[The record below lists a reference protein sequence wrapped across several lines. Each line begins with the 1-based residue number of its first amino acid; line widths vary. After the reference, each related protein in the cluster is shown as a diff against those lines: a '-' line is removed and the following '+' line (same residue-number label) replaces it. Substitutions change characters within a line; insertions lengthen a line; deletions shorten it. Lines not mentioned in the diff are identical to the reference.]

1 MAKTV
6 AENNITRV
14 DIKNIDDLKSVLVDR
29 KFGRPEDFV
38 EVHIYDLNNNLLN
51 SVYEY
56 TDFNTGEN
64 IGGLTNEININ
75 PQQIL
80 NENGYNTGE
89 YRLKTNIQKRKIFNS
104 ITPVFRISEISAT
117 RNELKLSTTQGNT
130 VLDSNSRNYIQTIQN
145 STYLREF
152 ILNFQNDINV
162 VGVNMDIDKSNPNEF
177 LLLIKLLKPLPDNI
191 SVGDKLNIV
200 EDIVDPL
207 EIIYNLGEL
216 PPVDTTT
223 PIKGP
228 NFKIDI
234 RLNPKVS
241 NEFKSF
247 NDILSTSTTSSYQRL
262 LSKLNGYEIPEI
274 DYGYIRPVDT
284 GSLDFLTVTP
294 THFENFVHFGSA
306 TELLNNFKYKL
317 ELIELYNTQLGDLET
332 ITGTTLQSAVYTN
345 ASTSIKLKK
354 ENLIQGFSGYEQFLY
369 FESGAYSWPKINS
382 IEPYI
387 LAHTTSSEAETW
399 LGSGDS
405 YNSNYGGQLL
415 SASVF
420 DSQNPNKL
428 SKLIPT
434 FIGDKEE
441 NQPYMLFCDMI
452 GQHFDPI
459 WTHIREI
466 TQLRDNSHT
475 LGVSKDLVYYTLKT
489 LGIEGYD
496 QFENDDLI
504 EYVFGSNLNPQDTS
518 TVITAS
524 NAIVSKQDISKE
536 VWKRLY
542 HNAPYLL
549 KTKGTE
555 RGLRALINC
564 YGIPE
569 TVLDIKEFGSSDPNR
584 DEFKLY
590 SYPKFTQV
598 LSGNSITNGDVKG
611 MFIETEWSSSLT
623 NALSS
628 SAKTIEFRIKPNRT
642 DDNYHLF
649 SLTNHSSHTDISG
662 SDLHLTL
669 HPYTGDTDFFIEG
682 DKNQYGKLILTQ
694 FTSSIAETEGVV
706 SLGPERVT
714 NGKFTTPGI
723 IKNTTFDLG
732 FFSALEENSDS
743 SITENGLLNITN
755 PAGLASGIP
764 LDGRVFLSNGIGN
777 NILSSEDVGKTFI
790 LQYTVATNPEKSP
803 IEFFDGTSFVDVS
816 LNEEGYE
823 FTYLNAD
830 SLIFRTALDDSTV
843 GLAEISIRE
852 KITTSYF
859 KSDEY
864 FPIYNGSFWNIFIST
879 DGISGSD
886 STIKFGAY
894 QANHLREINY
904 YTGSAVISEE
914 NNAKSFGNPYYDGA
928 NYIGGVHKGFLGGI
942 KDITSNGIVT
952 QSFYTTGS
960 NSLQVGK
967 DLTVDPFPLGYNG
980 ALSEVRYYF
989 GESLNHNTLKKHA
1002 LEPLMYGGNS
1012 ISSSYNNLVLRY
1024 PLSFELDL
1032 TTNVSSQIPSG
1043 SNGSTLGGGGAT
1055 WNANPTTT
1063 GLISPSSNLVGPIT
1077 GGAILSSSLNVNQTS
1092 SGLAPSSSNNLGA
1105 SINQNGAGTGTVVY
1119 SGQYFPSG
1127 SVPLGSAGAPIFTV
1141 AGTPLLQSHHP
1152 DVNTNYLDGFTY
1164 FNQNDVELL
1173 VEDHH
1178 LPTPNTIGKSPVNRK
1193 IYIDSGSTDDNIL
1206 SPDIL
1211 SQLPITERQVPDFS
1225 NVGIYL
1231 SPQNELTE
1239 DIIYTLGTFSLDEF
1253 LGDPR
1258 ESKDEFYTKYKEL
1271 QIHYFKKL
1279 KKGED
1284 RYNIRDFTRWIQYL
1298 DYTLFELIKQ
1308 FTPQKSIDKT
1318 GLLIEP
1324 HILERSKFKRYNPI
1338 QSDAR
1343 ANMVSSSVYDTIIQ
1357 EITASFNK
1365 NNNYSQLNNT
1375 TGSAKINELRPTI
1388 DVAKALSGSS
1398 TWEQGPL
1405 VPNSTGSVKQRN
1417 SSGSNAL
1424 RSHVL
1429 TPYGNFMNSVL
1440 SKKKFS
1446 SGSNRNIQF
1455 DDSLLEMETWKRSRY
1470 EGSKLT
1476 ATKINEYNV
1485 GDITYGLNPVLSQ
1498 NATALYFG
1506 KSIIGA
1512 DGEDNSL
1519 TTIKNHSY
1527 IDVEKIIIINKYK
1540 DTVTAIDVN
1549 NEKFKGIN
1557 GYLAK
1562 DFKDGSSFNIKLLD
1576 NKTTH
1581 KLKKSYTSKFNQGYF
1596 YKVLEHKGMNGSGS
1610 VSGQGI
1616 QVGYARSSSVAFPT
1630 IYSSSAAPFQ
1640 NIFVYAKHDNIIN
1653 NDTVKL
1659 YENTLTKKIWPDN
1672 LSFGRVDFIT
1682 SSVDNFTYSSVKN
1695 LTSFVNS
1702 MLIPVA
1708 SESQFRLFG
1717 TFNNGQP
1724 LNVADYSAK
1733 ADAGI
1738 KNISTVEFNIQ
1749 SGSYLITGSTD
1760 THLGISS
1767 SATMRGFGK
1776 PLTQPRF
1783 AVIPIMQG
1791 PHDSIT
1797 TQKANSE
1804 ITWPGVGSAIGN
1816 SINGGDQIK
1825 VNYYF
1830 NGPSHLNAIYQISY
1844 LEEKQVIISNIDK
1857 PTELAN
1863 GIGEK
1868 GYILIPDNLDKDIK
1882 KNLDFFLER
1891 AGIIEGKTAERIPN
1905 SKE

>member
-1 MAKTV
+1 MAKTI
-6 AENNITRV
+6 AENNIARV
-14 DIKNIDDLKSVLVDR
+14 DIKNLDDLKSVSVDR

-104 ITPVFRISEISAT
+104 ITPVFRISEISST
-117 RNELKLSTTQGNT
+117 RNELKLATTQGNT
-130 VLDSNSRNYIQTIQN
+130 VLDSNSRNYIQTVQN

-152 ILNFQNDINV
+152 ILNFQNDINI
-162 VGVNMDIDKSNPNEF
+162 VGINMDIDKSNPNDF

-207 EIIYNLGEL
+207 EVIYNLGEL
-216 PPVDTTT
+216 PPVDTTI

-228 NFKIDI
+228 NFKIDT

-247 NDILSTSTTSSYQRL
+247 NDILSTSTTSSYQKL
-262 LSKLNGYEIPEI
+262 LSKLDGYEIPEI
-274 DYGYIRPVDT
+274 DYGYVRPVDT

-317 ELIELYNTQLGDLET
+317 ELIELYDTQLKDVET
-332 ITGTTLQSAVYTN
+332 ITGDTTQSVAYTN
-345 ASTSIKLKK
+345 ASASIKLKK
-354 ENLIQGFSGYEQFLY
+354 ENLIQGLSGYEQFLY
-369 FESGAYSWPKINS
+369 FESGAYSWPKTNTT
-382 IEPYI
+382 EPYI
-387 LAHTTSSEAETW
+387 LTHTTSSEAETW

-405 YNSNYGGQLL
+405 FNPNYGGQLL

-428 SKLIPT
+428 SKLVPT

-459 WTHIREI
+459 WAHIKEI

-504 EYVFGSNLNPQDTS
+504 EYVFGSTLDPQDTS

-524 NAIVSKQDISKE
+524 NAIISKQDISKE
-536 VWKRLY
+536 IWKRLY

-598 LSGNSITNGDVKG
+598 LSGNSITNGGVSG
-611 MFIETEWSSSLT
+611 MFIETQWSSSLT
-623 NALSS
+623 TALHDVAETS
-628 SAKTIEFRIKPNRT
+628 SAKTVEFRVKPNRS
-642 DDNYHLF
+642 DNEYHLF
-649 SLTNHSSHTDISG
+649 SLTNHSSTSDISG
-662 SDLHLTL
+662 SDLHLVL
-669 HPYTGDTDFFIEG
+669 HPYTGSKDFNTFN
-682 DKNQYGKLILTQ
+682 DRTQYGKLELIQ
-694 FTSSIAETEGVV
+694 FTSSIA
-706 SLGPERVT
+706 
-714 NGKFTTPGI
+714 
-723 IKNTTFDLG
+723 
-732 FFSALEENSDS
+732 S
-743 SITENGLLNITN
+743 S
-755 PAGLASGIP
+755 SGIP
-764 LDGRVFLSNGIGN
+764 LSG
-777 NILSSEDVGKTFI
+777 SS
-790 LQYTVATNPEKSP
+790 SP
-803 IEFFDGTSFVDVS
+803 
-816 LNEEGYE
+816 
-823 FTYLNAD
+823 
-830 SLIFRTALDDSTV
+830 
-843 GLAEISIRE
+843 
-852 KITTSYF
+852 
-859 KSDEY
+859 Y
-864 FPIYNGSFWNIFIST
+864 FPVYNGSFWNIFLGT
-879 DGISGSD
+879 EGISGSD
-886 STIKFGAY
+886 TTSSFGAY
-894 QANHLREINY
+894 QANHLREVNF
-904 YTGSAVISEE
+904 YTGSAILSEKD
-914 NNAKSFGNPYYDGA
+914 NAQSFGNPHYDSG
-928 NYIGGVHKGFLGGI
+928 NYIGGVRKGFFGGI
-942 KDITSNGIVT
+942 KTVT
-952 QSFYTTGS
+952 NNSFYQLGADASLTGS
-960 NSLQVGK
+960 TFG
-967 DLTVDPFPLGYNG
+967 LGYNG
-980 ALSEVRYYF
+980 SLSEIRYYF
-989 GESLNHNTLKKHA
+989 GELLSHNTLKKHA

-1012 ISSSYNNLVLRY
+1012 ISSSYDHLVIRY

-1032 TTNVSSQIPSG
+1032 TANTSTQIPS
-1043 SNGSTLGGGGAT
+1043 SDPAWNTDPTLTTSLVGLLPDPT
-1055 WNANPTTT
+1055 ANPPQNTAIDGASPNPLLGPT
-1063 GLISPSSNLVGPIT
+1063 SPSANLVGPIT
-1077 GGAILSSSLNVNQTS
+1077 GGAILSSSLDVNQTS
-1092 SGLAPSSSNNLGA
+1092 SGIAPSSSNNLGA
-1105 SINQNGAGTGTVVY
+1105 SSNQNGAGTGTVAY
-1119 SGQYFPSG
+1119 SGQFFPSG
-1127 SVPLGSAGAPIFTV
+1127 SVPLGSAGAPVFTV

-1152 DVNTNYLDGFTY
+1152 NVDVNYLNGFTY
-1164 FNQNDVELL
+1164 FNEKDVELL

-1178 LPTPNTIGKSPVNRK
+1178 LPTPNTIGKSPVNKK

-1206 SPDIL
+1206 SPNNL
-1211 SQLPITERQVPDFS
+1211 SQISITNRQVPDFS
-1225 NVGIYL
+1225 NIGIYL

-1239 DIIYTLGTFSLDEF
+1239 DIIYTLGTFNLDEF

-1258 ESKDEFYTKYKEL
+1258 ESTDEFYSDFREL
-1271 QIHYFKKL
+1271 HHQYFKKL
-1279 KKGED
+1279 KKGKD
-1284 RYNIRDFTRWIQYL
+1284 KYNIRDFTRWIQYL

-1308 FTPQKSIDKT
+1308 FTPQKAVNKT

-1324 HILERSKFKRYNPI
+1324 HILERSKFRRYNPT

-1343 ANMVSSSVYDTIIQ
+1343 ANAISSSVFDSTIK
-1357 EITASFNK
+1357 EITASFSK
-1365 NNNYSQLNNT
+1365 NNNHSQLDNT

-1398 TWEQGPL
+1398 IWQQT
-1405 VPNSTGSVKQRN
+1405 V
-1417 SSGSNAL
+1417 SSGSSVDIL
-1424 RSHVL
+1424 RNHVL
-1429 TPYGNFMNSVL
+1429 VPYGNFMNSVL
-1440 SKKKFS
+1440 SKKKFN
-1446 SGSNRNIQF
+1446 SNSTRNIQF

-1476 ATKINEYNV
+1476 GTKLNEYTT

-1540 DTVTAIDVN
+1540 DTVTTIDVN
-1549 NEKFKGIN
+1549 NEKFDGIN

-1581 KLKKSYTSKFNQGYF
+1581 KLKKSYKSKFNQGYF
-1596 YKVLEHKGMNGSGS
+1596 YNVLEHKGLNNDGLIFE
-1610 VSGQGI
+1610 QGI
-1616 QVGYARSSSVAFPT
+1616 MVGYAISSSDNFPT
-1630 IYSSSAAPFQ
+1630 IYSSSEAPYQ
-1640 NIFVYAKHDNIIN
+1640 NVFVYGKSDSTISESTIE
-1653 NDTVKL
+1653 L
-1659 YENTLTKKIWPDN
+1659 YENTLTKTIWPTSQ
-1672 LSFGRVDFIT
+1672 SFGRVDFIT
-1682 SSVDNFTYSSVKN
+1682 SSANNFVYSNMQN
-1695 LTSFVNS
+1695 LSSFINS
-1702 MLIPVA
+1702 LLIPVA
-1708 SESQFRLFG
+1708 SESQYRLFG
-1717 TFNNGQP
+1717 TFNLGQQI
-1724 LNVADYSAK
+1724 NVADYSAK
-1733 ADAGI
+1733 TDAGI
-1738 KNISTVEFNIQ
+1738 KSISTVEFNIQ
-1749 SGSYLITGSTD
+1749 SGSYLTEGSS
-1760 THLGISS
+1760 THVDISG
-1767 SATMRGFGK
+1767 SANMSGFGK
-1776 PLTQPRF
+1776 PLKKPKT
-1783 AVIPIMQG
+1783 ALIPIMQG
-1791 PHDSIT
+1791 PHDLIT
-1797 TQKANSE
+1797 TQKSNSG
-1804 ITWPGVGSAIGN
+1804 ITWPT
-1816 SINGGDQIK
+1816 NGGVIGSTVGTDESIK
-1825 VNYYF
+1825 LNYYLAGTPAF
-1830 NGPSHLNAIYQISY
+1830 NSIYQISY

>member
-1 MAKTV
+1 MAKTI

-14 DIKNIDDLKSVLVDR
+14 DIKNIDDLKSVSVDR
-29 KFGRPEDFV
+29 KFGRSEDFV
-38 EVHIYDLNNNLLN
+38 EVHVYDLNNNLLN

-56 TDFNTGEN
+56 TDFDTGES

-75 PQQIL
+75 PQRIL

-104 ITPVFRISEISAT
+104 IIPAFSVSEISAT

-130 VLDSNSRNYIQTIQN
+130 LLDSNSRNYIQTIQN

-152 ILNFQNDINV
+152 ILNFRNDINV

-177 LLLIKLLKPLPDNI
+177 LLLVKLLKPLPDNI

-207 EIIYNLGEL
+207 EVIYNLGEL

-228 NFKIDI
+228 NFKIDT

-262 LSKLNGYEIPEI
+262 LSKLDGYEIPEI
-274 DYGYIRPVDT
+274 DYGYVRPVDT

-317 ELIELYNTQLGDLET
+317 ELIELYDKQLGDVET
-332 ITGTTLQSAVYTN
+332 ITGDTTQSVAYTN
-345 ASTSIKLKK
+345 ASASIKLKK

-369 FESGAYSWPKINS
+369 FESGAYSWPKTNS
-382 IEPYI
+382 TEPYI

-399 LGSGDS
+399 LGNGDS
-405 YNSNYGGQLL
+405 FNSNYGGQLL

-428 SKLIPT
+428 SKLVPT

-496 QFENDDLI
+496 QFENDNLI
-504 EYVFGSNLNPQDTS
+504 EYVFGSTLDPQDTS

-536 VWKRLY
+536 IWKRLY

-569 TVLDIKEFGSSDPNR
+569 TILDIKEFGSSDPNR

-598 LSGNSITNGDVKG
+598 LSGNSITNGDVAG
-611 MFIETEWSSSLT
+611 MFIETQWSSSIT
-623 NALSS
+623 KNLSS
-628 SAKTIEFRIKPNRT
+628 SAKTIEFRIRPTRS
-642 DDNYHLF
+642 DNEYHLF
-649 SLTNHSSHTDISG
+649 SLTNHFSYSDVSG
-662 SDLHLTL
+662 SDLHLVL
-669 HPYTGDTDFFIEG
+669 HPYTGSKDFNTLN
-682 DKNQYGKLILTQ
+682 DRTQYGKLELIQ
-694 FTSSIAETEGVV
+694 FTSS
-706 SLGPERVT
+706 
-714 NGKFTTPGI
+714 
-723 IKNTTFDLG
+723 
-732 FFSALEENSDS
+732 
-743 SITENGLLNITN
+743 
-755 PAGLASGIP
+755 LASSSGVP
-764 LDGRVFLSNGIGN
+764 LSG
-777 NILSSEDVGKTFI
+777 SS
-790 LQYTVATNPEKSP
+790 SP
-803 IEFFDGTSFVDVS
+803 
-816 LNEEGYE
+816 
-823 FTYLNAD
+823 
-830 SLIFRTALDDSTV
+830 
-843 GLAEISIRE
+843 
-852 KITTSYF
+852 
-859 KSDEY
+859 Y
-864 FPIYNGSFWNIFIST
+864 FPIYNGSFWNIFLGT
-879 DGISGSD
+879 EGISGS
-886 STIKFGAY
+886 STTSSFGAY
-894 QANHLREINY
+894 QTNHLREINF
-904 YTGSAVISEE
+904 YTGSTILSEKD
-914 NNAKSFGNPYYDGA
+914 NAQSFGNPYYDNG
-928 NYIGGVHKGFLGGI
+928 NYIGGVHKGFFGGI
-942 KDITSNGIVT
+942 KNIITNGLVT
-952 QSFYTTGS
+952 QSFYQLGANASLTGS
-960 NSLQVGK
+960 
-967 DLTVDPFPLGYNG
+967 TFELGYNG

-989 GESLNHNTLKKHA
+989 GELLNHDTLKKHA

-1012 ISSSYNNLVLRY
+1012 LSSSYDNLILRY

-1032 TTNVSSQIPSG
+1032 TTNTSTQVPSSS
-1043 SNGSTLGGGGAT
+1043 AV
-1055 WNANPTTT
+1055 WNTTPTST
-1063 GLISPSSNLVGPIT
+1063 GLTSPSPNLVGPIT
-1077 GGAILSSSLNVNQTS
+1077 GGAVLSSSLNANQTS

-1105 SINQNGAGTGTVVY
+1105 SFNQNGSGTGTVVY
-1119 SGQYFPSG
+1119 SGQPFTSG

-1152 DVNTNYLDGFTY
+1152 NINVNYLNGFTY
-1164 FNQNDVELL
+1164 FDNNDVELL

-1178 LPTPNTIGKSPVNRK
+1178 LPTPNTIGKSPVNKK

-1206 SPDIL
+1206 SPNNL
-1211 SQLPITERQVPDFS
+1211 SQLPITDRQVPDFS
-1225 NVGIYL
+1225 NIGIYL

-1239 DIIYTLGTFSLDEF
+1239 DIIYTLGTFNLDEF

-1271 QIHYFKKL
+1271 QIQYFKKL
-1279 KKGED
+1279 KRGED

-1308 FTPQKSIDKT
+1308 FTPQKAVSKT

-1324 HILERSKFKRYNPI
+1324 HILERNKFKRYNPI

-1343 ANMVSSSVYDTIIQ
+1343 ANTISSSVFDSTIQ
-1357 EITASFNK
+1357 EVTASFKK
-1365 NNNYSQLNNT
+1365 NNNYSQLDNT
-1375 TGSAKINELRPTI
+1375 TGSAKVNELRPTI

-1398 TWEQGPL
+1398 TWQQT
-1405 VPNSTGSVKQRN
+1405 V
-1417 SSGSNAL
+1417 SSGSSVDVL
-1424 RSHVL
+1424 RNHVL
-1429 TPYGNFMNSVL
+1429 VPYGNFMNSVL

-1476 ATKINEYNV
+1476 AAKLNEYTA

-1527 IDVEKIIIINKYK
+1527 IDIEKIIIINKYK
-1540 DTVTAIDVN
+1540 DTVTTIDVN

-1562 DFKDGSSFNIKLLD
+1562 DFKDGSSFNIKILD
-1576 NKTTH
+1576 DKITH

-1596 YKVLEHKGMNGSGS
+1596 YKVLEHKGVDGSGS
-1610 VSGQGI
+1610 TFDQGI
-1616 QVGYARSSSVAFPT
+1616 QVGYVYSSSNYFPT

-1640 NIFVYAKHDNIIN
+1640 NVFVYAKNGDTIN
-1653 NDTVKL
+1653 NNTIEL
-1659 YENTLTKKIWPDN
+1659 YENTLTKKIWPISQ
-1672 LSFGRVDFIT
+1672 SFGRVDFIT
-1682 SSVDNFTYSSVKN
+1682 SSATNFVYNNIQN

-1702 MLIPVA
+1702 LLIPVA
-1708 SESQFRLFG
+1708 SESQYRLFG
-1717 TFNNGQP
+1717 TFNLGQQI
-1724 LNVADYSAK
+1724 NVADYSAK

-1738 KNISTVEFNIQ
+1738 KSISTVEFNIQ
-1749 SGSYLITGSTD
+1749 SGSYMITGSTD
-1760 THLGISS
+1760 THLAISS
-1767 SATMRGFGK
+1767 SDSMLGFGK
-1776 PLTQPRF
+1776 PLTQPKT
-1783 AVIPIMQG
+1783 AILPIMQG
-1791 PHDSIT
+1791 PHNVIT
-1797 TQKANSE
+1797 TEKANSGL
-1804 ITWPGVGSAIGN
+1804 TWPGSGGVVGNTIG
-1816 SINGGDQIK
+1816 SSDSVK
-1825 VNYYF
+1825 LKYYF
-1830 NGPSHLNAIYQISY
+1830 AGHSYVNSIYQISY
-1844 LEEKQVIISNIDK
+1844 LEEKQVVISNIDK

>member
-1 MAKTV
+1 MAKTI
-6 AENNITRV
+6 AENNTTRV
-14 DIKNIDDLKSVLVDR
+14 DIKNIDDLKSISVDR
-29 KFGRPEDFV
+29 KFGRAEDFV

-51 SVYEY
+51 SIHEY
-56 TDFNTGEN
+56 SDFETGEN

-104 ITPVFRISEISAT
+104 ITPVFKLSEISAT
-117 RNELKLSTTQGNT
+117 RNELKLSTTEGNT
-130 VLDSNSRNYIQTIQN
+130 VLDSNSRNYIQTIQS
-145 STYLREF
+145 STYFREF
-152 ILNFQNDINV
+152 TLNFQNDINI

-228 NFKIDI
+228 NFKIDT

-247 NDILSTSTTSSYQRL
+247 NDILSTSTTSSYQKL
-262 LSKLNGYEIPEI
+262 LSKLDGYEIPEI

-284 GSLDFLTVTP
+284 ASLDFLTVTP

-317 ELIELYNTQLGDLET
+317 ELIELYGTQLNDIET
-332 ITGTTLQSAVYTN
+332 ITGDTTQSVAYTN
-345 ASTSIKLKK
+345 ASSSIKIKK

-369 FESGAYSWPKINS
+369 FESGAYSWPKTNS

-387 LAHTTSSEAETW
+387 LSHTTSSEAETW

-405 YNSNYGGQLL
+405 YNPNYGGQLL
-415 SASVF
+415 SASIF

-428 SKLIPT
+428 SKLVPT
-434 FIGDKEE
+434 FIGDREE
-441 NQPYMLFCDMI
+441 NQPYILFCDMV

-459 WTHIREI
+459 WTHIKEI

-496 QFENDDLI
+496 QFENDDLSQYI
-504 EYVFGSNLNPQDTS
+504 FGSSLDPQDTS

-536 VWKRLY
+536 IWKRLY

-569 TVLDIKEFGSSDPNR
+569 TVLDIKEFGSSDPDRN
-584 DEFKLY
+584 EFKLY

-598 LSGNSITNGDVKG
+598 LSGNSITNTSTNG

-623 NALSS
+623 NANSS
-628 SAKTIEFRIKPNRT
+628 SAKTVEFRIKPNRPPSGANT
-642 DDNYHLF
+642 HYHLF
-649 SLTNHSSHTDISG
+649 SLTNHSSFNDISG

-669 HPYTGDTDFFIEG
+669 HPYTGSSDLFATN
-682 DKNQYGKLILTQ
+682 DKTQYGKLVLTQ
-694 FTSSIAETEGVV
+694 FTSSVAETE
-706 SLGPERVT
+706 
-714 NGKFTTPGI
+714 
-723 IKNTTFDLG
+723 
-732 FFSALEENSDS
+732 
-743 SITENGLLNITN
+743 
-755 PAGLASGIP
+755 
-764 LDGRVFLSNGIGN
+764 
-777 NILSSEDVGKTFI
+777 
-790 LQYTVATNPEKSP
+790 
-803 IEFFDGTSFVDVS
+803 
-816 LNEEGYE
+816 
-823 FTYLNAD
+823 
-830 SLIFRTALDDSTV
+830 
-843 GLAEISIRE
+843 
-852 KITTSYF
+852 KI
-859 KSDEY
+859 
-864 FPIYNGSFWNIFIST
+864 PIYNGDFWNIFLGT
-879 DGISGSD
+879 EGISGS
-886 STIKFGAY
+886 STTASFGAY
-894 QANHLREINY
+894 QANHLREVNH
-904 YTGSAVISEE
+904 YTGSVILSEE
-914 NNAKSFGNPYYDGA
+914 NNAKSFGNPYYDSG
-928 NYIGGVHKGFLGGI
+928 NYIGGVRKGFFGGI
-942 KDITSNGIVT
+942 RDFNTFGIVT
-952 QSFYTTGS
+952 QSFYELGADADLTGS
-960 NSLQVGK
+960 TFNI
-967 DLTVDPFPLGYNG
+967 GYNG

-989 GESLNHNTLKKHA
+989 GELLSHNTLQQHA

-1012 ISSSYNNLVLRY
+1012 ISSSFDNLIVRY

-1032 TTNVSSQIPSG
+1032 TTNITTQLPSSS
-1043 SNGSTLGGGGAT
+1043 AE
-1055 WNANPTTT
+1055 WNNNPNSI
-1063 GLISPSSNLVGPIT
+1063 GLISPSTNLVGPIT

-1105 SINQNGAGTGTVVY
+1105 SFNQNAAGTGPVSY
-1119 SGQYFPSG
+1119 SGQFFPSG
-1127 SVPLGSAGAPIFTV
+1127 SVPLGSAGAPVLTV
-1141 AGTPLLQSHHP
+1141 AGTPLLRSHHP

-1164 FNQNDVELL
+1164 FSNNDVELL

-1239 DIIYTLGTFSLDEF
+1239 DIIYTLGTFNLDEF

-1258 ESKDEFYTKYKEL
+1258 ESKDDFYSKFKEL
-1271 QIHYFKKL
+1271 QNQYFKKL
-1279 KKGED
+1279 KRGED
-1284 RYNIRDFTRWIQYL
+1284 KYNVRDFTRWIQYL

-1308 FTPQKSIDKT
+1308 FTPQKAVNKT

-1324 HILERSKFKRYNPI
+1324 HVLERSKFKRHNPI

-1343 ANMVSSSVYDTIIQ
+1343 ANVISSSVFDSTIQ

-1365 NNNYSQLNNT
+1365 NNNYSQLDNT

-1388 DVAKALSGSS
+1388 DIAKALSGSS
-1398 TWEQGPL
+1398 TWQQT
-1405 VPNSTGSVKQRN
+1405 V
-1417 SSGSNAL
+1417 SSGSSVDVL
-1424 RSHVL
+1424 RNHVL
-1429 TPYGNFMNSVL
+1429 VPYGNFMNSVL
-1440 SKKKFS
+1440 SKKKFN
-1446 SGSNRNIQF
+1446 SNSTRNIQF
-1455 DDSLLEMETWKRSRY
+1455 DDSLLEMETWRRSRY

-1476 ATKINEYNV
+1476 ATKINEYNI
-1485 GDITYGLNPVLSQ
+1485 GDVTYGLNPVLSQ

-1512 DGEDNSL
+1512 DGEDNNL

-1540 DTVTAIDVN
+1540 DIVTIIDVN
-1549 NEKFKGIN
+1549 NEKFNGTN

-1562 DFKDGSSFNIKLLD
+1562 DFKDGSSFNIKILD
-1576 NKTTH
+1576 DKITH
-1581 KLKKSYTSKFNQGYF
+1581 KLKSSYETKFNQGYF
-1596 YKVLEHKGMNGSGS
+1596 YKVLEHKGIDGEGS
-1610 VSGQGI
+1610 VSNQGI
-1616 QVGYARSSSVAFPT
+1616 QVGYAYSSSANFPT
-1630 IYSSSAAPFQ
+1630 IYSSSAAPYQ
-1640 NIFVYAKHDNIIN
+1640 NVFTYASSATNTLN
-1653 NDTVKL
+1653 ENTLKL
-1659 YENTLTKKIWPDN
+1659 YENTLTKTIWPISQ
-1672 LSFGRVDFIT
+1672 SFGRVDFLT
-1682 SSVDNFTYSSVKN
+1682 SSATNFVYDNVKN
-1695 LTSFVNS
+1695 LSCFINS

-1708 SESQFRLFG
+1708 SESQYRLFG
-1717 TFNNGQP
+1717 TFNLGQQI
-1724 LNVADYSAK
+1724 NVADYSLK
-1733 ADAGI
+1733 TDAGI
-1738 KNISTVEFNIQ
+1738 KSISTVEFSIQ
-1749 SGSYLITGSTD
+1749 SGSYMTTGSALGVGER
-1760 THLGISS
+1760 THLAISE
-1767 SATMRGFGK
+1767 SADMSGFGK
-1776 PLTQPRF
+1776 PLTQPVF

-1791 PHDSIT
+1791 PHDIIT
-1797 TQKANSE
+1797 TQKSNSG
-1804 ITWPGVGSAIGN
+1804 ITWPVA
-1816 SINGGDQIK
+1816 GDNVASSGITVDNIK
-1825 VNYYF
+1825 LNYYL
-1830 NGPSHLNAIYQISY
+1830 NGPAHLSAIYQISY
-1844 LEEKQVIISNIDK
+1844 LEEKQAIISNIDK
-1857 PTELAN
+1857 PVELAN